1 MDEKIEAVRD
11 GAVFVGQV
19 LGPLFSI
26 DPSRAEV
33 RPRYDALAAL
43 DVDAAA
49 QDWPGAAMRG
59 AEAVARVR
67 EALVLV
73 RDALAGAGADGARSA
88 DTEGAAGSV
97 DADAGAGAVDA
108 AGIAGA
114 AHAVIGDALVWE
126 YRRLFVGPGHLV
138 APPWGSVYTDRE
150 CVIFGLTTLELRRW
164 MRENRIKVAEDKGEP
179 EDHIG
184 TMLSLMAWIA
194 EQRPELLPE
203 YLRDHLLTWAP
214 HYLDVLERETVHPFF
229 RGLVQ
234 LTRESLAG
242 LQEALALQV
251 TVPRFYR

>member
-49 QDWPGAAMRG
+49 QDWPGATMRG
-59 AEAVARVR
+59 TDAVTRVR

-73 RDALAGAGADGARSA
+73 RDALAGAGAGGARTA
-88 DTEGAAGSV
+88 DAEGAAGSA
-97 DADAGAGAVDA
+97 DADAGAANG
-108 AGIAGA
+108 AGA
-114 AHAVIGDALVWE
+114 AGDARGVIDDDLIWE
-126 YRRLFVGPGHLV
+126 YRRLFVGPGHLA

-214 HYLDVLERETVHPFF
+214 HYLDVLERETAHPFF
-229 RGLVQ
+229 RGLAQ
-234 LTRESLAG
+234 LTRESIAG

-251 TVPRFYR
+251 AVPRFYR